1 MEPVLDFEKTL
12 GSLNFLG
19 VDEKYKYKDGERTN
33 ETVYAY
39 KLGSK
44 TQGEQIVVKT
54 PNKVDLD
61 YLQECELVNPECKMY
76 VQMNGDFG
84 TIAYSWK
91 ADDIKISGGI
101 SSPKQSK

>member
-19 VDEKYKYKDGERTN
+19 VDERYKYENGERTN

-44 TQGEQIVVKT
+44 AQGEQIVVKT
-54 PNKVDLD
+54 PNKVELD

-84 TIAYSWK
+84 TIGYSFK
-91 ADDIKISGGI
+91 ADDIKASGGL
-101 SSPKQSK
+101 SPKSNK

>member
-19 VDEKYKYKDGERTN
+19 VDEKYKYENGERTN

-44 TQGEQIVVKT
+44 AQGEQIVVKT
-54 PNKVDLD
+54 PNKVELD
-61 YLQECELVNPECKMY
+61 YLQECELVNPECKLVTVLKLMILKRQ
-76 VQMNGDFG
+76 VDCLLNQINKFGDIYG
-84 TIAYSWK
+84 LLYC
-91 ADDIKISGGI
+91 
-101 SSPKQSK
+101 